1 VNANRVCPG
10 IYEFRVAPSTRSGVA
25 TYMYNEHNVI
35 CDKLTDGQKPDFAHA
50 HVG

>member
-1 VNANRVCPG
+1 VNANGVSLG

-25 TYMYNEHNVI
+25 TYNEHNVI
-35 CDKLTDGQKPDFAHA
+35 CDKLRDGQKPDFAHA

>member
-10 IYEFRVAPSTRSGVA
+10 IYEFRVAPATRSGVA
-25 TYMYNEHNVI
+25 TYNEHNVI

-50 HVG
+50 HGG